1 MSTLILRNARLL
13 DLQRDGSIG
22 DIVAVDGRIVAIGS
36 GVAAQHEVAAGED
49 VVDVD
54 LAGDVVMPGMIN
66 AHTHS
71 NQSIEKGL
79 CDALPLDAWM
89 VLASYG
95 GAGARLSPRD
105 LYVSAMAGGIEMIRS
120 GSSAVLDCARAD
132 IEWVDDGMDAI
143 MQAYVDL
150 GMRASVA
157 IQFSDL
163 DFFSSIPIDLIPDG
177 KSLRKPPMAPP
188 DVVLAGA
195 GRFLERWD
203 TTSSRVRP
211 ILGPSSLPRCST
223 DLFAASVDLAKGR
236 GARMQ
241 THLLSAKSQVDIAAE
256 RFGGSTVEFLGKMGA
271 LEDWAS
277 YAHSIWL
284 NQREIEM
291 FAETDA
297 VAIHNPA
304 SNLKLG
310 AGVAPIPAMLR
321 AGANVALGSDGA
333 SSSDTQN
340 MFETLK
346 LSTTLHRVQGPPA
359 TWPTAMDG
367 LGMLWTG
374 GAAAVGA
381 DIGRL
386 EVGALADL
394 TVLDIDRLW
403 PAPAEQ
409 MRYQLAYS
417 ELGAAVKSVYVD
429 GAPVMVDRA
438 ITTIDE
444 SAILA
449 EAREIAERVW
459 TTLPARLA
467 KFEELR
473 PMLEQIE
480 AASGQGF
487 GAGCQCG

>member
-1 MSTLILRNARLL
+1 
-13 DLQRDGSIG
+13 
-22 DIVAVDGRIVAIGS
+22 
-36 GVAAQHEVAAGED
+36 
-49 VVDVD
+49 
-54 LAGDVVMPGMIN
+54 
-66 AHTHS
+66 
-71 NQSIEKGL
+71 
-79 CDALPLDAWM
+79 
-89 VLASYG
+89 
-95 GAGARLSPRD
+95 
-105 LYVSAMAGGIEMIRS
+105 
-120 GSSAVLDCARAD
+120 
-132 IEWVDDGMDAI
+132 
-143 MQAYVDL
+143 
-150 GMRASVA
+150 
-157 IQFSDL
+157 
-163 DFFSSIPIDLIPDG
+163 
-177 KSLRKPPMAPP
+177 
-188 DVVLAGA
+188 
-195 GRFLERWD
+195 
-203 TTSSRVRP
+203 
-211 ILGPSSLPRCST
+211 
-223 DLFAASVDLAKGR
+223 
-236 GARMQ
+236 MQ
-241 THLLSAKSQVDIAAE
+241 THLLSAKSQVDIASE